1 MKSLDK
7 VWIEKT
13 GIKSPNTGMET
24 LIIHNA
30 IKIEKSL
37 DKKKTKELD
46 WEKEFDNLNWNTDK
60 GIMTK
65 AKIIKQST
73 GETVGQITIPVT
85 KEMVKTFIKSLLT
98 QQRIELLEEILEHNK
113 DEMTGLYD
121 YDGIAQEVI
130 DLVKK

>member
-1 MKSLDK
+1 M
-7 VWIEKT
+7 
-13 GIKSPNTGMET
+13 
-24 LIIHNA
+24 
-30 IKIEKSL
+30 KSL

-65 AKIIKQST
+65 AKVIKQST